1 MNRERAGWGRAAR
14 TTGRIVRETL
24 LTVAALG
31 GAACIVL
38 VILAFTGGYSL
49 IMFKT
54 GSMSPTI
61 PTGSV
66 ALVREIPASEA
77 KVGDVLTVDRPGKLP
92 VTHRVTSVA
101 PADGDPSERVI
112 TLKGDANQTE
122 DPEPYRIDHAR
133 LVVGSVP
140 GLATVIVWFG
150 SPWIMG
156 GITIAAAVLVT
167 WAFWPRERE
176 YRERR
181 PAKRSAAPVASGALA
196 LAAVLGAGGPLL
208 LSAPTP
214 AGAAPV
220 VAAPVV
226 AAPSSASDILN
237 LKSDLAPDAVLQ
249 LSRDRPVYWHVDADA
264 SRAPGD
270 GSLSISLAGA
280 GDRALGLHAEVRT
293 CAAAWTSTG
302 CRAGERLLRAD
313 GPVLLDGRFSRVLT
327 VATPF
332 DAHLRIA
339 LTADPQTGSG
349 ANGADPGA
357 LARGSLTL
365 RADAGEDTE
374 QVGIGGEGPLARTGW
389 EPVRLM
395 AAPAAAAV
403 GLGIALLA
411 RRRTRAAADG
421 ASSAEGNAP

>member
-1 MNRERAGWGRAAR
+1 MTQERAGWGRAAR
-14 TTGRIVRETL
+14 TTGRVVRETL

-66 ALVREIPASEA
+66 ALVREIPAAEA

-122 DPEPYRIDHAR
+122 DPEPYRIAHAR
-133 LVVGSVP
+133 VVIGSVP

-156 GITIAAAVLVT
+156 GITVAAAILVT

-176 YRERR
+176 YRDRR
-181 PAKRSAAPVASGALA
+181 STKRSAAPVASGALA
-196 LAAVLGAGGPLL
+196 LAAVLGAGGSVL

-214 AGAAPV
+214 AGAAPI
-220 VAAPVV
+220 V
-226 AAPSSASDILN
+226 AAPSSASDILS
-237 LKSDLAPDAVLQ
+237 LRSDLAPDAVLQ

-280 GDRALGLHAEVRT
+280 GDSSLGLRAEVRT
-293 CAAAWTSTG
+293 CAAAWTSDG

-339 LTADPQTGSG
+339 LTADPRPGT
-349 ANGADPGA
+349 GADGA
-357 LARGSLTL
+357 EAGPVARGSLTL

-389 EPVRLM
+389 EPVRLI

-411 RRRTRAAADG
+411 RRRVRDSAGDAV
-421 ASSAEGNAP
+421 SAEGIAQ